1 MFTVLATALLTA
13 ALSQPVDVT
22 PDEHDLAVRESR
34 EAAGAFVDAVLDAD
48 QQAVASARKEFLREA
63 GEYEALARRAG
74 RPEAAS
80 AMAGWAIEAQEVSGV
95 LDMRPFWEA
104 AGRAVKAQED
114 VSGALH

>member
-1 MFTVLATALLTA
+1 MFINLAAALLSA
-13 ALSQPVDVT
+13 ALAQPAVSPED
-22 PDEHDLAVRESR
+22 HALAVSEVR
-34 EAAGAFVDAVLDAD
+34 EAAAGFVDAVIEAD

-74 RPEAAS
+74 SPEAAA

-104 AGRAVKAQED
+104 AGGAVKAQED
-114 VSGALH
+114 VSRAH